1 MVVIEKAL
9 RKNSKIF
16 LSLSDCLKYFLCVF
30 MNVYELISKE
40 IDVLMKLSCTIT

>member
-30 MNVYELISKE
+30 VKGYKLISKE
-40 IDVLMKLSCTIT
+40 IDVLTELSCAIT